1 MNMYD
6 EFVLEMHA
14 LANKAKLL
22 HFAERGATLE
32 SVFIIQELDN
42 RKAAIAL
49 RMRSEDLAVYV
60 GITPAM
66 YWMRLRAA
74 RIFKRFPE
82 TLERFKQGETEISH
96 VAMLWGKITEA
107 NSKLIFENMC
117 GRSKREMESFLSRVK
132 NDGTLLEDEG
142 VTEITIRLKDSERDV
157 FERAREILAHGGKVP
172 SLAETV
178 VKATELLVD
187 RLDPMRK
194 AERAAAR
201 AEKRRGKTNEGE
213 GEGEEFSPSSIQ
225 PGEDEFDQS
234 CDSSESGGSGPG
246 DLGDYF
252 SHFGLKEKAVSAFAI
267 PRKHARESTTKHR
280 RAIPAAMRH
289 QVWLRDKGECTF
301 EHDDGSVCGETMM
314 IELDHIDMVCFG
326 GEHSVDNL
334 RLRCRTHNRYHAVVS
349 LGEDFMS
356 RWYS

>member
-1 MNMYD
+1 MFD
-6 EFVLEMHA
+6 ECVLEMHD

-32 SVFIIQELDN
+32 SVFIIQELDD

-74 RIFKRFPE
+74 RIFRRFPE

-132 NDGTLLEDEG
+132 SDGTLLEDEG
-142 VTEITIRLKDSERDV
+142 VTEITIRLKDSEREI
-157 FERAREILAHGGKVP
+157 FERAREILAHGGRAP

-178 VKATELLVD
+178 VKAAQLLVD
-187 RLDPMRK
+187 RLDPMKK
-194 AERAAAR
+194 AERAAGR
-201 AEKRRGKTNEGE
+201 AEKRKGKV
-213 GEGEEFSPSSIQ
+213 EEFDPVTTEGDVDYRD
-225 PGEDEFDQS
+225 P
-234 CDSSESGGSGPG
+234 DSRSDYGSGFEDPSE
-246 DLGDYF
+246 YF
-252 SHFGLKEKAVSAFAI
+252 SHFGLKDISSSPCALPK
-267 PRKHARESTTKHR
+267 KHARESTTKHR
-280 RAIPAAMRH
+280 RPIPAPVRH
-289 QVWLRDKGECTF
+289 QVWLRDKGACTF
-301 EHDDGSVCGETMM
+301 AHEDGSLCGETMM
-314 IELDHIDMVCFG
+314 LELDHIEMVCFG
-326 GEHSVDNL
+326 GENTVENL
-334 RLRCRTHNRYHAVVS
+334 RLRCRAHNRFHAEVR
-349 LGEDFMS
+349 LGREYMS